1 MRRSVDAA
9 RLRRFVAEA
18 ARVAAPGT
26 RVYVTGGATA
36 VLEGWRPSTI
46 DVDVRIEP
54 DSDALLREI
63 PRIKEELQI
72 NVELA
77 SPSDFIPELPDWK
90 ARSREFA
97 REGDVRFLHYDFYA
111 QALSKIERG
120 HTQDLVDAREM
131 VRRGLVEPARLLE
144 LFEAI
149 VPALYRYPAID
160 PEAFRQSVA
169 AFLGDAAS
177 RA

>member
-1 MRRSVDAA
+1 M
-9 RLRRFVAEA
+9 RRFVDAGSLKRFVAAA

-36 VLEGWRPSTI
+36 VLVGWRPSTI
-46 DVDVRIEP
+46 DVDIRVEP

-63 PRIKEELQI
+63 PRIKEKLQI

-77 SPSDFIPELPDWK
+77 SPSDFIPELPGWK
-90 ARSREFA
+90 ERSREFA

-111 QALSKIERG
+111 QALAKIERG
-120 HTQDLVDAREM
+120 HAQDLSDAREL
-131 VRRGLVEPARLLE
+131 VRRGLVEPARLLD

-160 PEAFRQSVA
+160 VGAFRRSVD
-169 AFLGDAAS
+169 AFLAKTAHP
-177 RA
+177 A

>member
-1 MRRSVDAA
+1 MQRRGHG
-9 RLRRFVAEA
+9 L
-18 ARVAAPGT
+18 
-26 RVYVTGGATA
+26 
-36 VLEGWRPSTI
+36 LEGWRPSTI
-46 DVDVRIEP
+46 DVDIRVEP
-54 DSDALLREI
+54 DRDALLREI

-77 SPSDFIPELPDWK
+77 SPDFIPELPGWK
-90 ARSREFA
+90 ERSRQFA

-120 HTQDLVDAREM
+120 HAQDLADAREM

-149 VPALYRYPAID
+149 VPALYRYPALD
-160 PEAFRQSVA
+160 AGAFRRSVDV
-169 AFLGDAAS
+169 FLAELPSPA
-177 RA
+177 

>member
-1 MRRSVDAA
+1 MRRFVDAD
-9 RLRRFVAEA
+9 RLKRFVAEA
-18 ARVAAPGT
+18 ARAAGAGT
-26 RVYVTGGATA
+26 CVYVTGGATA

-46 DVDVRIEP
+46 DVDIRVEP
-54 DSDALLREI
+54 DRDALLREI

-77 SPSDFIPELPDWK
+77 SPSDFIPELPGWK
-90 ARSREFA
+90 ERSREFA

-120 HTQDLVDAREM
+120 HAQDLADAREM

-149 VPALYRYPAID
+149 VPALYRYPALD
-160 PEAFRQSVA
+160 AGAFRRSVDV
-169 AFLGDAAS
+169 FLAELPSPA
-177 RA
+177 